1 MIDFYNPTHIYFT
14 SYENIG
20 ILIRKYGFSKV
31 VLLCGSSYLKSS
43 GILDNILN
51 KLKEANIISYVYS
64 GIIANPDLKNVE
76 EALNLTKEV
85 KPDLLLA
92 VGGGSVLDLSKSV
105 ANNFY
110 YDGDILDFNKKKTM
124 PTKALPLATIITI
137 AASGSEMSSSC
148 VISDRKT
155 NFKGGFNSPTNY
167 PLFSILDASLTKSVS
182 EFQTCC
188 GLVDIIS
195 HSFERYF
202 CKSEEYQVCDLFALG
217 VIRNIVDLTPKLLM
231 NLNDE
236 DLRKAMM
243 ETGSVSHNGFTSF
256 GKLTSMPCHF
266 VEHLISGKYPEIAH
280 GLGLSWLLGPFMR
293 RNYEVLKDKIK
304 KFGHFVFDEDD
315 PKVALDKFDE
325 YINSLPFNKTME
337 DFGITST
344 EKEYYLSLLKPA
356 L

>member
-1 MIDFYNPTHIYFT
+1 MKINRYSRGSVSI
-14 SYENIG
+14 
-20 ILIRKYGFSKV
+20 V
-31 VLLCGSSYLKSS
+31 VLLACVVLSGAVQALYYSLREEIEAESKIVLHNQLQAATGDVMSCVLRKEQSS
-43 GILDNILN
+43 
-51 KLKEANIISYVYS
+51 
-64 GIIANPDLKNVE
+64 
-76 EALNLTKEV
+76 NLTESFRLEEQMLYPGQKVMQTEV
-85 KPDLLLA
+85 
-92 VGGGSVLDLSKSV
+92 VLERAES
-105 ANNFY
+105 
-110 YDGDILDFNKKKTM
+110 
-124 PTKALPLATIITI
+124 LPGRKV
-137 AASGSEMSSSC
+137 S

>member
-43 GILDNILN
+43 GILDNILK
-51 KLKEANIISYVYS
+51 KLKEANILTYVYS
-64 GIIANPDLKNVE
+64 GITANPDLKNVE

-92 VGGGSVLDLSKSV
+92 VGGGSVLDLAKSV

-202 CKSEEYQVCDLFALG
+202 CKSEEYQICDLFALG
-217 VIRNIVDLTPKLLM
+217 VIRNIVDLTPKLLN

-236 DLRKAMM
+236 NLRKAMM

-256 GKLTSMPCHF
+256 GKVTSMPCHF

-325 YINSLPFNKTME
+325 YINSLPLIKQWK
-337 DFGITST
+337 ISV
-344 EKEYYLSLLKPA
+344 LLVQKKSIIF
-356 L
+356 LY